1 MKILHTADIHLS
13 ERNPETLRSLELI
26 IELAKKIGVDLLT
39 IGGDLFDTY
48 KDAEALRIE
57 VRKCFSGLDFPVIA
71 IPGNHDNKVF
81 KKSLDFGTSF
91 QALTVEPVEIYASTD
106 ENINIIGVPFVDR
119 VSDGLLSSLK
129 DNRRDGAVNILIL
142 HCTLDIAFSSD
153 DFGDEKEREY
163 FSIDK
168 ATLNSLG
175 YDFILAGH
183 FHSRFDK
190 RRLGPNCVFV
200 YPGSPLS
207 LSWKETGKRGVALLD
222 TESKTIKH
230 LSLESSYYRDVLAV
244 DVTIS
249 RELEAIQKINGWIK
263 DIKEDNGEFIVKI
276 NGFGEIGEI
285 DFREKLETTGKN
297 IMIENEYRD
306 VTRVIDHPL
315 YQLFIEELEHSSTS
329 INRDL
334 LKNRIIQAMGVL
346 FRG

>member
-13 ERNPETLRSLELI
+13 EKRPESLRSLELI
-26 IELAKKIGVDLLT
+26 IELAYENNVDLLT

-48 KDAEALRIE
+48 KDAEALRIK

-81 KKSLDFGTSF
+81 RKSLDFGTSF

-106 ENINIIGVPFVDR
+106 ENINIVGVPFVDR

-129 DNRRDGAVNILIL
+129 DNRRDGAINILIL

-168 ATLNSLG
+168 TTLNSLG

-222 TESKTIKH
+222 TESRTIQH
-230 LSLESSYYRDVLAV
+230 LSLESSYYRDVLDV
-244 DVTIS
+244 DVTIGN
-249 RELEAIQKINGWIK
+249 ELEVIQQVNNWISDVK
-263 DIKEDNGEFIVKI
+263 DDNGEFFVLID
-276 NGFGEIGEI
+276 GFGEMGEI
-285 DFREKLETTGKN
+285 EFREKLETHGDN
-297 IMIENEYRD
+297 IEIVNEYRD
-306 VTRVIDHPL
+306 VTRVIEHPL
-315 YQLFIEELEHSSTS
+315 YQLFVEELEETETVE
-329 INRDL
+329 DVDK
-334 LKNRIIQAMGVL
+334 LKNRMIQAMGVL
-346 FRG
+346 FGS